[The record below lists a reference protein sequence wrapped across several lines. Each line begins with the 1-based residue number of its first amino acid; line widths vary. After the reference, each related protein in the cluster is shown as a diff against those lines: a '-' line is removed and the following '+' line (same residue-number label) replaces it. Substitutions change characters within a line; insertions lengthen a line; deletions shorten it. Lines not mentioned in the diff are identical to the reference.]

1 MGFWDKILGVEEPT
15 IQQVKEEKVSVSS
28 DEEYIKFL
36 KDVKAIFPSESLG
49 DIVSFFKDLKGLLP
63 LITST
68 DRLNGGLYD
77 LKNAIGIVYQMM
89 YGDSIE
95 QHMAVNMRY
104 PQAEESLRKLAT
116 KVNEDVIIKLRDTKR
131 DLKDEITTLTEDK
144 ARLEEEN
151 AGLLRNQQSIGEKVE
166 ELDEQVKD
174 LESQRAQLETEL
186 NRLEKT
192 GRQEVE
198 ALVEARRKEL
208 DAELL
213 VYQKQVDADKKSATN
228 SIKTEIASLEARK
241 KDLTNVISAL
251 ETSLSSYDKRIA
263 SLSQEESDVTVKWE
277 PIKDDDPIYS
287 ITRLTINDYYNVLL
301 KKYSSET
308 GCTIAEA
315 KEAFLL
321 NCPNMKQLINAY
333 AGASDEYNSDTT
345 RRIMD
350 ASWSLS
356 PIVRSIINNMTMP
369 VYVKSKSN
377 IANASVPVA
386 TKAPENLQALL
397 RELDL
402 QKKLIQVSADARIYQ
417 AYATTLIQILA
428 SVTPPDMDLSN
439 LLSTYGLSDDYIKLI
454 SAPLDDDKLAP
465 RR

>member
-151 AGLLRNQQSIGEKVE
+151 AGLLRNQQLIGEKVE
-166 ELDEQVKD
+166 TLEGQVND

-186 NRLEKT
+186 NRLEKK

-198 ALVEARRKEL
+198 ASVKARKEEL
-208 DAELL
+208 DKELL
-213 VYQKQVDADKKSATN
+213 AHQKQVDVDKKNATK
-228 SIKTEIASLEARK
+228 SIEVQIASLEARK

-287 ITRLTINDYYNVLL
+287 TTRLTINDYYNVLL

-333 AGASDEYNSDTT
+333 DGCSNEYNLDTT

-356 PIVRSIINNMTMP
+356 PIVRSIIKNMTMP

-454 SAPLDDDKLAP
+454 SAPLDDDKLAT